1 MKFKLFFREE
11 KPMNDIKYLTTKELS
26 QRWKLNPNTIEHW
39 RTNGFGPH
47 FIKIGRK
54 ILYSLDS
61 IIAFERENIAQNTN
75 IVKK

>member
-1 MKFKLFFREE
+1 MT
-11 KPMNDIKYLTTKELS
+11 DTKYLTTKELS

-75 IVKK
+75 IIKKEPFFLEYCP